1 MYINAQEVNVRST
14 PETTSDN
21 RNKVTTIR
29 EFGKEFHVTGKTTY
43 KGNTWYRV
51 DYEGEDAY
59 IHSNYLSNSV
69 KQEHDAIYD
78 LFMVSAKHK
87 NLPYRANNTWD
98 SADCCGFVQVLYKE
112 VLGIDLGRS
121 VQSQIDYGEKISWD
135 EARPGDLVA
144 TTKDPYTL
152 SNHVGI
158 YLGYVNGHYWYL
170 SQSKYHIHLGYMEG
184 SYTSK
189 KDGVTRYYRTQYSVY
204 RVTDHTTT
212 KTAQEIYDKL
222 KELGV
227 KINQF

>member
-1 MYINAQEVNVRST
+1 MDKKMYINAQEVNVRST

-78 LFMVSAKHK
+78 LFVVSAKHK

-98 SADCCGFVQVLYKE
+98 SADCCGFIQVLYKE

-121 VQSQIDYGEKISWD
+121 VADQMSYGKQISWD

-144 TTKDPYTL
+144 TKNDPYTHG
-152 SNHVGI
+152 NHVGI
-158 YLGYVNGHYWYL
+158 YLGYVDGHYWYL
-170 SQSKYHIHLGYMEG
+170 SQSKYHVHLGYMEG
-184 SYTSK
+184 SCRGTK
-189 KDGVTRYYRTQYSVY
+189 YRDVY
-204 RVTDHTTT
+204 VPIRVTDKTTS
-212 KTAQEIYDKL
+212 KTAKQIFDMLIEA
-222 KELGV
+222 GV
-227 KINQF
+227 KKNNF